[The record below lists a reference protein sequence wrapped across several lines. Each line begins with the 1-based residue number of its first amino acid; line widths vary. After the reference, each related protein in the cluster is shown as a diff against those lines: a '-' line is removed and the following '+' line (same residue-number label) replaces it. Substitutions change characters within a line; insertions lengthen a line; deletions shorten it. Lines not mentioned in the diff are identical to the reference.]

1 MSKQFDCRNNSNYRE
16 SLALFWSAPLQLVLA
31 SSSPYR
37 SALLERLGHVFVVD
51 APGIDEAELPAES
64 PDALVARL
72 AQNKAHA
79 VASRHPD
86 ALIIGSD
93 QVAVFG
99 STILTKPG
107 SAQRAIEQLT
117 LMRGS
122 TAHFLTGL
130 CLLNTRTNRYRTVVE
145 RYAVTFR
152 SLSDAAIARYVERDR
167 PFDCAGGFRSE
178 GLGVA
183 LFERM
188 EGDDPT
194 SLVGLPLIRLVTM
207 LAAEGVDVLGPI

>member
-1 MSKQFDCRNNSNYRE
+1 
-16 SLALFWSAPLQLVLA
+16 LVLFWSIDLQLVLA

-37 SALLERLGHVFVVD
+37 RALLERLGRAFAVD
-51 APGIDEAELPAES
+51 VPDIDEAPLPGEPADE
-64 PDALVARL
+64 LVARL
-72 AQNKAHA
+72 SLAKTRA

-93 QVAVFG
+93 QVALSG
-99 STILTKPG
+99 SAILTKPG
-107 SAQRAIEQLT
+107 SPERAIEQLT
-117 LMRGS
+117 SMRGA
-122 TAHFLTGL
+122 TAHFLTGI
-130 CLLNTRTNRYRTVVE
+130 CVFNSRTGRHRAGIE

-167 PFDCAGGFRSE
+167 PFDCAGGFRAE
-178 GLGVA
+178 GLGIA

-188 EGDDPT
+188 EGNDPT

-207 LAAEGVDVLGPI
+207 LAAEGLDVLGAV

>member
-1 MSKQFDCRNNSNYRE
+1 M
-16 SLALFWSAPLQLVLA
+16 QLVLA

-37 SALLERLGHVFVVD
+37 RTLLERLGLVFVVD
-51 APGIDEAELPAES
+51 VPGIDEAPLPPES
-64 PDALVARL
+64 PHELVARL
-72 AQNKAHA
+72 SLEKARA
-79 VASRHPD
+79 VAARHPD

-93 QVAVFG
+93 QVALFG

-107 SAQRAIEQLT
+107 SPERAIEQLN
-117 LMRGS
+117 LMRGG
-122 TAHFLTGL
+122 TAVFLTGI
-130 CLLNTRTNRYRTVVE
+130 CVLNTRSGGHRAAIE

-152 SLSDAAIARYVERDR
+152 RLSDAAITRYVERDR
-167 PFDCAGGFRSE
+167 PLDCAGGFRAE
-178 GLGVA
+178 GLGIA

-207 LAAEGVDVLGPI
+207 LAAEGVDVLGAV

>member
-1 MSKQFDCRNNSNYRE
+1 M
-16 SLALFWSAPLQLVLA
+16 QLVLA

-37 SALLERLGHVFVVD
+37 RTLLERLGHGFAVD
-51 APGIDEAELPAES
+51 APDIDEGSLPGES
-64 PDALVARL
+64 PDELVARL
-72 AQNKAHA
+72 SLEKARA
-79 VASRHPD
+79 VAARHPD

-93 QVAVFG
+93 QVALFG

-107 SAQRAIEQLT
+107 SPERAIEQLT
-117 LMRGS
+117 LMRGA
-122 TAHFLTGL
+122 TAVFLTGI
-130 CLLNTRTNRYRTVVE
+130 CIVNTRTGRHRASIE

-152 SLSDAAIARYVERDR
+152 SLSDTAIARYVERDR
-167 PFDCAGGFRSE
+167 PLDCAGGFRAE
-178 GLGVA
+178 GLGIA

-207 LAAEGVDVLGPI
+207 LAAEGLDVLGPV

>member
-1 MSKQFDCRNNSNYRE
+1 M
-16 SLALFWSAPLQLVLA
+16 QLVLA

-37 SALLERLGHVFVVD
+37 RELMGRLGRAFVVD
-51 APGIDEAELPAES
+51 APDIDEVPLPGEA
-64 PDALVARL
+64 PDGLVTRLSLEKAR
-72 AQNKAHA
+72 A
-79 VASRHPD
+79 VAPRHPG

-93 QVAVFG
+93 QIALFG

-107 SAQRAIEQLT
+107 SPQRAIEQLT
-117 LMRGS
+117 LMRGA
-122 TAHFLTGL
+122 TAHFLTGI
-130 CLLNTRTNRYRTVVE
+130 CVLNSRTGRHRAAIE

-167 PFDCAGGFRSE
+167 PLDCAGGFRAE
-178 GLGVA
+178 GLGIA

-207 LAAEGVDVLGPI
+207 LAAEGVDVLGTV